1 MEIKLKTS
9 FSEKKTL
16 LLILLSF
23 ICVFLGLLSCVL
35 GELVLPVL
43 VGALALL
50 FLLDKVMVK
59 PYGIVVSIILL
70 TINAVGVIFQLIA
83 SFFAPCAIILAS
95 ILVAAFRKRSD
106 KANTSYIM
114 TLICAGFTVLS
125 CILLGMI
132 AQGEYT
138 LEAAET
144 FYTEFFE
151 ELREVIITAFD
162 QVTEIYNQA
171 GIELV
176 DNAGEVVFDVMMKM
190 MISTLLIGAFALVGL
205 SMKFFKLGLFI
216 CLDDKNPLEEW
227 RFNVS
232 SILAYGY
239 LFSAIISIFTSNA
252 DNLFAVTVMNL
263 ESILFVVF
271 AYVGFNAVVSLLMKK
286 MKRVFATLIVI
297 GAIITFST
305 FAVQLLAVFGAMY
318 TLRINRMKKAQE
330 S

>member
-16 LLILLSF
+16 LFILLSV

-35 GELVLPVL
+35 GEIVLPVL
-43 VGALALL
+43 VGALAML
-50 FLLDKVMVK
+50 FLLDKILVK

-70 TINAVGVIFQLIA
+70 AINAVGVIFRLTA
-83 SFFAPCAIILAS
+83 SFFAPCAIILAA
-95 ILVAAFRKRSD
+95 IMVTAFRKRSD

-114 TLICAGFTVLS
+114 SLICAAFTLLS

-138 LEAAET
+138 FEAAEV

-151 ELREVIITAFD
+151 ELRQVIITAFD

-205 SMKFFKLGLFI
+205 GMKFFKLGLLI
-216 CLDDKNPLEEW
+216 CLDDKKPLEEW
-227 RFNVS
+227 RFSVS

-239 LFSAIISIFTSNA
+239 LFSAIISVFTSTA
-252 DNLFAVTVMNL
+252 DSLFAVTVMNL

-286 MKRVFATLIVI
+286 MKRVFAILIVI
-297 GAIITFST
+297 GVILTFST
-305 FAVQLLAVFGAMY
+305 FATQLLAVFGAMF
-318 TLRINRMKKAQE
+318 TLRINRMKKEQG